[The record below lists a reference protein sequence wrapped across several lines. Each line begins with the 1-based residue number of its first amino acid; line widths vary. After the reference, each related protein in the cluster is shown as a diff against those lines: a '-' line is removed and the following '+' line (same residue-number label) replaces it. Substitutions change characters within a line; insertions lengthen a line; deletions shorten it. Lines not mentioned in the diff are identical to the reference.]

1 MTSDLSQNLTGGPAV
16 TNLKGIYIDT
26 ISKNGPA
33 DKTGIHGSTTD
44 QYSNKHA
51 GDVIIGVDG
60 HPVVRIDD
68 SISYIDQHKT
78 VSDNIT
84 LTVYRNGRVIDLKA
98 TLTSRPSPLPVLTA
112 PLIPPQIPHPPS
124 RPPILPPP

>member
-1 MTSDLSQNLTGGPAV
+1 MTIAPALIEKRYYLHPYLGLTGATLTSDLSQNLTGGPAV

-51 GDVIIGVDG
+51 GDVIIG
-60 HPVVRIDD
+60 
-68 SISYIDQHKT
+68 
-78 VSDNIT
+78 
-84 LTVYRNGRVIDLKA
+84 
-98 TLTSRPSPLPVLTA
+98 
-112 PLIPPQIPHPPS
+112 
-124 RPPILPPP
+124 